1 MRTAEFSLNAHNRN
15 NYFPIF
21 RYEKMFVLKHDAHTK
36 SRMFEL
42 MDFHG
47 FMISVYS
54 VVFRCLCK
62 VHGLGLYEME
72 KFNANGLE

>member
-42 MDFHG
+42 MD
-47 FMISVYS
+47 
-54 VVFRCLCK
+54 
-62 VHGLGLYEME
+62 
-72 KFNANGLE
+72 